1 MATWCP
7 PCQDELPLM
16 TGFAACYEDTGLV
29 VVLVDVKEDEASVSA
44 FRDGLGVL
52 CRPHL
57 MTRAGP
63 TRTGARSPCRS
74 TSG

>member
-7 PCQDELPLM
+7 PCRDELPLM

-44 FRDGLGVL
+44 FRDGLG
-52 CRPHL
+52 CS
-57 MTRAGP
+57 AG
-63 TRTGARSPCRS
+63 RT
-74 TSG
+74 